1 MTPAQG
7 DPRVRRIP
15 VARRFSDIDALGHVN
30 NVVFADYLQEARM
43 GLIRDIGLVRN
54 DDYAQV
60 VVDLSIAFRKPL
72 LLSPEPLIVETWIER
87 MLRTSYVIRYRII
100 DEEGDVAAE
109 ASTTLAIVD
118 RGSGRPARMD
128 AELRAVL
135 EPLTISE

>member
-1 MTPAQG
+1 M
-7 DPRVRRIP
+7 
-15 VARRFSDIDALGHVN
+15 RRFSDVDALGHVN

-54 DDYAQV
+54 DDFAQV
-60 VVDLSIAFRKPL
+60 VADLSISFRKPL
-72 LLSPEPLIVETWIER
+72 LLRAEPITVETWIER
-87 MLRTSYVIRYRII
+87 LGRTSYVMRYRII

-118 RGSGRPARMD
+118 AQTGRPIRMGS
-128 AELRAVL
+128 ELRAVL